1 MQEEPIEEQER
12 IEELEEQPPWW
23 KGPLRYILSIFLI
36 LIIVLWYVS
45 DYAVKVDPE
54 PKRIPTIEEAV
65 PEKIIIENK
74 STTITREEFLL
85 YITPNDPVIKQTADK
100 IAAIS
105 CDSSKIC
112 QAKAIF
118 YFVRDNFNY
127 VSDPFAYEY
136 IKTAKESLVTGSGD
150 CDDASILLANLL
162 EAVGIRARF
171 VFIPNHVYVQ
181 ASIPEAAKR
190 YKTEQNWI
198 NLDAT
203 CHNCKFGEI
212 PIENEVKNKE
222 YIG

>member
-1 MQEEPIEEQER
+1 MVLVL
-12 IEELEEQPPWW
+12 LEA
-23 KGPLRYILSIFLI
+23 LLLFLLAYILL
-36 LIIVLWYVS
+36 LVVWYIAI
-45 DYAVKVDPE
+45 YGAKIDPE
-54 PKRIPTIEEAV
+54 PKRIPTIEEVV
-65 PEKIIIENK
+65 PANIIIENQSETK
-74 STTITREEFLL
+74 DDFLAYL
-85 YITPNDPVIKQTADK
+85 TPNDPVIKQTADK